1 MTILII
7 EDEEPA
13 FRRLQKMLKEIEP
26 GHALL
31 NQIVS
36 VSSAVKW
43 FKENDAPDLIISDIQ
58 LSDGVSF
65 EIFKQVDIKCPVIFT
80 TAYDQYAIEAFK
92 VNSIDYL
99 LKPVKKE
106 ELEKAVAKFKTLTPA
121 TAAAPAIDINKL
133 LQSLQPATGTEY
145 KKRFVVRY
153 GEHIKTIDIEEVV
166 YFYTED
172 KATFLCTKDARRF
185 VVDFNLDTLD
195 SILDPKIFFR
205 INRQYII
212 SIHSIAEMFAYSKSR
227 VLIKLNPPSKHE
239 TIVSTERSAD
249 FKHWLGDEK

>member
-1 MTILII
+1 
-7 EDEEPA
+7 
-13 FRRLQKMLKEIEP
+13 MLKELEP
-26 GHALL
+26 DHTLL
-31 NQIVS
+31 DQIVS

-43 FKENDAPDLIISDIQ
+43 FKEHDAPDLIISDIQ
-58 LSDGVSF
+58 LSDGISF

-106 ELEKAVAKFKTLTPA
+106 ELEKAVTKFKTLIPA
-121 TAAAPAIDINKL
+121 AAPAPAIDINKL
-133 LQSLQPATGTEY
+133 LQSLQPATGAEY

-185 VVDFNLDTLD
+185 VIDFNMDTLD
-195 SILDPKIFFR
+195 SMLDPKIFFR

-227 VLIKLNPPSKHE
+227 VLIKLNPPAKHE